1 MAISLR
7 NLLSE
12 TGVVPAS
19 AKKDKIDNQYLEPA
33 SYDKK
38 LRDAAGADN
47 PDTYDKSAPE
57 NQADNFKAQDTVK
70 KNTKAPLKEA
80 AVEAVESSSS
90 QEVNELYYDES
101 LDLVEEILD
110 LLDKVNEE
118 EDADSYR
125 WRDVAQY
132 LKNTRDSLFQI
143 AAINESE
150 EVLDEN
156 FKVGNYKLGD
166 GSSVVL
172 TKEDVKSLN
181 QAVSGTDK
189 KHEMLADVT
198 RSKKEFNQF
207 LTFAKNLKEDY
218 YSTAFDLLEELSVE
232 ELEQIADGSMQI
244 EEVWQHTKAGAK
256 AGAKIGGKVG
266 LVAGTAGGALYGGT
280 AGAATGVAKKIA
292 KMLKTHKVKD
302 LEEESS
308 LN

>member
-19 AKKDKIDNQYLEPA
+19 AKKYKIDNQYLEPA

-38 LRDAAGADN
+38 LRDAAGADT

-80 AVEAVESSSS
+80 AVESSSS

-232 ELEQIADGSMQI
+232 ELEQIAEGKIQI

-292 KMLKTHKVKD
+292 KMLQLLQD
-302 LEEESS
+302 R
-308 LN
+308 